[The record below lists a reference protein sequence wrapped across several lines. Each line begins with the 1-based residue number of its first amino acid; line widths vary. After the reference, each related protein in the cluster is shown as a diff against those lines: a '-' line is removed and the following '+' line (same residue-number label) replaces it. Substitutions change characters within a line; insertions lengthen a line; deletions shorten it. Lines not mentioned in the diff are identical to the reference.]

1 MVSVARLLSI
11 SVAILLLAC
20 AVSGQ
25 QPKRKSEPYIAPL
38 LPAEQAWNVTLSAQ
52 PAADGVMDDASVYI
66 PVGEGAR
73 STEDD
78 APPPSPA
85 QLIALHRETGATRWT
100 SSVSTRLPPVLTH
113 GVVVAA
119 TANGIEALDPRTG
132 EPEWQVAL
140 DRPARVRMTT
150 FGALLITAV
159 EGGELIAVH
168 LERRQ
173 IAWRRPVGQS
183 EVVSLTADAQ
193 AVYFTTADSRVV
205 SVSLSDGSDRWAR
218 FLTGGLSDPVVDRDR
233 VFVGST
239 SRSFWSLDA
248 RTGRDKSWTWNGII
262 FGGAIIGAAVQGDK
276 VYTVSWDNI
285 VRALDRDNGGQTW
298 KEAVTRPLFPPR
310 LLTGIV
316 AVVGVSPTLSTFRAD
331 NGSPISTWA
340 FPNDLL
346 LQGAPLIDTPA
357 PYRVSIVAVF
367 RDGQVFGLRSTAMLF
382 KEAAPVPLTTL
393 PGRSVPREP

>member
-1 MVSVARLLSI
+1 MVSVVRLLSI
-11 SVAILLLAC
+11 ALAIVLLAC

-25 QPKRKSEPYIAPL
+25 QPKRKSEPFIAPL
-38 LPAEQAWNVTLSAQ
+38 LPAEQAWNVTLPAQ
-52 PAADGVMDDASVYI
+52 PTADGVMDDASVYI
-66 PVGEGAR
+66 PVAEIAG
-73 STEDD
+73 STEDG

-85 QLIALHRETGATRWT
+85 QLIALNRETGATRWT
-100 SSVSTRLPPVLTH
+100 SSAPIRLPPVLTH

-119 TANGIEALDPRTG
+119 TTTGIEALDPRTG
-132 EPEWQVAL
+132 EREWQIPL
-140 DRPARVRMTT
+140 DRAARVRMMTHGPLLVT
-150 FGALLITAV
+150 AL

-168 LERRQ
+168 LERREV
-173 IAWRRPVGQS
+173 AWRRPSGQS
-183 EVVSLTADAQ
+183 EVESLTADAQ

-205 SVSLSDGSDRWAR
+205 SLSLSDGSDRWVR
-218 FLTGGLSDPVVDRDR
+218 PLSGGLSEPVVDRDR

-239 SRSFWSLDA
+239 TRSLWSLDA
-248 RTGRDKSWTWNGII
+248 RTGKDKSWTWNGMI
-262 FGGAIIGAAVQGDK
+262 FGGAIIGAAVRGGK
-276 VYTVSWDNI
+276 VYVVSWDNI
-285 VRALDRDNGGQTW
+285 VRALDRGNGSQKW
-298 KEAVTRPLFPPR
+298 KEPVTRPLYPPR
-310 LLTGIV
+310 ILNGIV

-367 RDGQVFGLRSTAMLF
+367 RDGQVFGLRSTEMLF
-382 KEAAPVPLTTL
+382 KEAAPVPLPTL

>member
-1 MVSVARLLSI
+1 LLSI
-11 SVAILLLAC
+11 ALAIVLVAC

-25 QPKRKSEPYIAPL
+25 QPKRRSEPYIDPL

-66 PVGEGAR
+66 PVAEGAR
-73 STEDD
+73 STEED

-85 QLIALHRETGATRWT
+85 QLIALDRETGAIRWT

-113 GVVVAA
+113 GVVLAA
-119 TANGIEALDPRTG
+119 TATGIEALDPRTG
-132 EPEWQVAL
+132 ELEWQVAL
-140 DRPARVRMTT
+140 DRPARVRMITLGPLLVT
-150 FGALLITAV
+150 AL

-168 LERRQ
+168 LERREV
-173 IAWRRPVGQS
+173 AWRRPVGQS
-183 EVVSLTADAQ
+183 EVVSLTVDAQ

-218 FLTGGLSDPVVDRDR
+218 LLNGGLSEPVVDRDR

-239 SRSFWSLDA
+239 TRSFWSLDA
-248 RTGRDKSWTWNGII
+248 RTGKDKSWTWNGII
-262 FGGAIIGAAVQGDK
+262 FGGAIIGAAVQGDR

-285 VRALDRDNGGQTW
+285 VRALDRDNGAQTW

-310 LLTGIV
+310 ILNGIV

-346 LQGAPLIDTPA
+346 LRGAPLIDTPA

-367 RDGQVFGLRSTAMLF
+367 RDGQVFGLHSTGMLF